1 MNAEA
6 SYEEQN
12 LIRSYLQ
19 LLLVNR
25 IFHRDMQVL
34 TKHPILRTPILYI
47 EVLSSGMERVSLL
60 LSELQ
65 MEFQRKDISIAQ
77 IKSNKEG
84 IWAEATIREKEVRID
99 LPLSQYKNELYTRMR
114 VYLGGMNNGMK

>member
-25 IFHRDMQVL
+25 IFYRDMQVL
-34 TKHPILRTPILYI
+34 NSHPILRTPILYI

-65 MEFQRKDISIAQ
+65 MEFQRKDISITKIQ
-77 IKSNKEG
+77 SNKEG
-84 IWAEATIREKEVRID
+84 IWADANIRGKNVSVD
-99 LPLSQYKNELYTRMR
+99 LPLSRYKNELYTRMR
-114 VYLGGMNNGMK
+114 IYLGGMNV

>member
-1 MNAEA
+1 MNTEA

-60 LSELQ
+60 MSELQ
-65 MEFQRKDISIAQ
+65 MEFQRKHISIAQ